1 MERSSRLVTV
11 TQYASGYRLGRNV
24 SRIRDTVIKD
34 HVKGRVKLKE
44 WGKRENEH
52 SASASRH
59 ITMMITS
66 HSHAP

>member
-52 SASASRH
+52 SSRH

-66 HSHAP
+66 HSHIP